1 MRSGAPSAGMSF
13 AWTGTTTRRLHRAYE
28 EARGAMGDGKPIMV
42 ICRHG
47 EGQGRKLYGAF
58 RAVAL
63 PHPARGEEYEAALKE
78 LGGRQAMRDTFTR
91 CLEAYA
97 ETHPELVLVTGDLGF
112 GVLFPYMKK
121 FPDRFINAG
130 ISEQAMMSM
139 AAGMALEGKTV
150 VVYSIGNFPTLRC
163 LEQIRNCCAYH
174 EVNVKIVC
182 VGAGFVYGH
191 AGHDPSCHGGHERA
205 AHPAGREGVRPRR
218 RRGDGGRDGPPSSA
232 SLGWPTCASAAAASR
247 ISTRTGRWAGYRCG
261 QALEQFPGT
270 GRLYPHGRR
279 HSGERRG
286 SRAPAG
292 GGRPACGRG
301 QLPPPSSPWTRSI
314 CPACAAG
321 RPLLFTLEEHTIV
334 GGFGGAGVRICL
346 RP

>member
-1 MRSGAPSAGMSF
+1 
-13 AWTGTTTRRLHRAYE
+13 
-28 EARGAMGDGKPIMV
+28 
-42 ICRHG
+42 
-47 EGQGRKLYGAF
+47 
-58 RAVAL
+58 
-63 PHPARGEEYEAALKE
+63 
-78 LGGRQAMRDTFTR
+78 MRDTFTR

-182 VGAGFVYGH
+182 VGAGFVYGTLGMTHH
-191 AGHDPSCHGGHERA
+191 ATEDMSALRILPGVKVYAPADGVETEAVMGPFLSEPGVAYLRIGRGGEPHFHA
-205 AHPAGREGVRPRR
+205 
-218 RRGDGGRDGPPSSA
+218 DG
-232 SLGWPTCASAAAASR
+232 SL
-247 ISTRTGRWAGYRCG
+247 AGYRCG

-270 GRLYPHGRR
+270 DAYLLT
-279 HSGERRG
+279 
-286 SRAPAG
+286 AG
-292 GGRPACGRG
+292 GILGSAVEAARLLEADGLHVGVASFPTVKPLDEAY
-301 QLPPPSSPWTRSI
+301 LSSPV
-314 CPACAAG
+314 
-321 RPLLFTLEEHTIV
+321 RPGARALHA
-334 GGFGGAGVRICL
+334 GGAYHRGRFRRRGVRICL
-346 RP
+346 RPHRPAPPRGAIWA

>member
-1 MRSGAPSAGMSF
+1 
-13 AWTGTTTRRLHRAYE
+13 
-28 EARGAMGDGKPIMV
+28 
-42 ICRHG
+42 
-47 EGQGRKLYGAF
+47 
-58 RAVAL
+58 
-63 PHPARGEEYEAALKE
+63 
-78 LGGRQAMRDTFTR
+78 MRDTFTR

-182 VGAGFVYGH
+182 VGAGFVYGTLGMTHH
-191 AGHDPSCHGGHERA
+191 ATEDMSALRILPGVKVYAPADGVETEAVMGPFLSEPGVAYLRIGRGGEPHFHA
-205 AHPAGREGVRPRR
+205 
-218 RRGDGGRDGPPSSA
+218 DG
-232 SLGWPTCASAAAASR
+232 SL
-247 ISTRTGRWAGYRCG
+247 AGYRCG

-270 GRLYPHGRR
+270 DEAYL
-279 HSGERRG
+279 S
-286 SRAPAG
+286 SL
-292 GGRPACGRG
+292 CGRV
-301 QLPPPSSPWTRSI
+301 PV
-314 CPACAAG
+314 
-321 RPLLFTLEEHTIV
+321 LFTLEEHTIV
-334 GGFGGAGVRICL
+334 GGFGGAVCEYICGLTGPRPRVVRLGLNDTYCSVVGNQSYLEKYFGLDGEGVARRVRQEL
-346 RP
+346 GRA

>member
-1 MRSGAPSAGMSF
+1 
-13 AWTGTTTRRLHRAYE
+13 
-28 EARGAMGDGKPIMV
+28 
-42 ICRHG
+42 
-47 EGQGRKLYGAF
+47 
-58 RAVAL
+58 
-63 PHPARGEEYEAALKE
+63 
-78 LGGRQAMRDTFTR
+78 MRDTFTR

-182 VGAGFVYGH
+182 VGAGFVYGTLGMTHH
-191 AGHDPSCHGGHERA
+191 ATEDMSALRILPGVKVYAPADGVETEAVMGPFLSEPGVAYLRIGRGGEPHFHE
-205 AHPAGREGVRPRR
+205 
-218 RRGDGGRDGPPSSA
+218 DG
-232 SLGWPTCASAAAASR
+232 SL
-247 ISTRTGRWAGYRCG
+247 AGYRCG

-270 GRLYPHGRR
+270 DAYLLT
-279 HSGERRG
+279 
-286 SRAPAG
+286 AG
-292 GGRPACGRG
+292 GFLGSAVEAARLLEADGLHLGVASFPTVKPLDEAYLSSLCGRV
-301 QLPPPSSPWTRSI
+301 PV
-314 CPACAAG
+314 
-321 RPLLFTLEEHTIV
+321 LFTLEEHTIV
-334 GGFGGAGVRICL
+334 GGFGGAVCEYVCGLTGPRPRVVRLGLNDTYCSVVGNQSYLEKYFGLDGEGVARRVRQEL
-346 RP
+346 GRA